1 MANRHKTPPKPRR
14 LGRGLSGLLDEGS
27 VVHVTRERVEP
38 VVPRGPEAARV
49 ESGGAE
55 RQPVGAAIAQIG
67 IAQVKPNK
75 YQPRQRFDDASL
87 AELAASIR
95 EHGLLQPIMV
105 RPMVGELGY
114 ELVAGERRLRAAR
127 LAGLERIPAII
138 RAIDDRASAE
148 AALIENVQREDL
160 NPVERARAF
169 SALIERFGLTQAE
182 VAQRVGLDRSS
193 VANIVRLLDLEPE
206 ILEML
211 ETGAL
216 SLGHGKALL
225 SLPSGEGRVARARQ
239 AAEEGWNVRRLESPA
254 NNDITNQTNG
264 VAGPVK
270 SPAASD
276 FVRAELERSLGDH
289 MGTKVLIRTSAN
301 GKRGRVVI
309 EFYSLDHLDGILA
322 KMGYRSDEALVGA
335 ATY

>member
-27 VVHVTRERVEP
+27 VVHVTRERLEP
-38 VVPRGPEAARV
+38 AALRAPEPTRV
-49 ESGGAE
+49 ESGGGE
-55 RQPVGAAIAQIG
+55 RQPVGAAIAQIS
-67 IAQVKPNK
+67 ISQVKPNK

-148 AALIENVQREDL
+148 AALIENLQREDL

-193 VANIVRLLDLEPE
+193 VANILRLLDLEPE

-211 ETGAL
+211 ETGVL

-225 SLPSGEGRVARARQ
+225 SLPAGEERIARAKQ

-254 NNDITNQTNG
+254 NNNITSQSNG
-264 VAGPVK
+264 QVVPPKAPT
-270 SPAASD
+270 ASD
-276 FVRAELERSLGDH
+276 LVRAELERSLGDH
-289 MGTKVLIRTSAN
+289 MGTKIRIQTSAN
-301 GKRGRVVI
+301 GKRGRLVI

-322 KMGYRSDEALVGA
+322 KLGYRNDEAPAGA
-335 ATY
+335 VSY